1 MNDDAF
7 LLVLGGLAAL
17 ALAIGTA
24 LVRAREADRSGEL
37 RFWVRGLVGEQVI
50 RRSDD
55 PARFEIELKIL
66 RAVPWFGLT
75 GVALAVLMMGYFA

>member
-1 MNDDAF
+1 MSDEP
-7 LLVLGGLAAL
+7 LLLILGGLAAL

-24 LVRAREADRSGEL
+24 LFRAREADRSGEL
-37 RFWVRGLVGEQVI
+37 RFRVRGVFGEHVI

-55 PARFEIELKIL
+55 PVRFDLELKIL

-75 GVALAVLMMGYFA
+75 GLALAVLMMGYFA